1 MKRSVKLLKFLCWSL
16 LTVAS
21 GILLVSA
28 SVYLYLSPSLPS
40 VESLRD
46 AKLQTPLRVYSQDN
60 LLIAEFGE
68 KRRTPIQFEDAP
80 TNLIKAFMAAEDDRF
95 YYHPGVDIMGLM
107 RAAVQ
112 LVSTGSIQSG
122 GSTITMQVAKNFFL
136 SHERVFSRK
145 FNEILLALQIEQQL
159 SKDEIFELYLNKIY
173 LGNRS
178 YGVESAAQ
186 VYYGK
191 SINELNLAQIAM
203 IAGLPKA
210 PSRYNPI
217 NDPKRAMIRRD
228 WILGRMKDLG
238 YITPE
243 DYSEAVNQP
252 VTASYHGAKV
262 ELEAPYIAEMVRQRM
277 FEQYGQDAYTE
288 GFKVYTTVSSDLQR
302 AANLAVANGLMAY
315 NERHGYHG
323 PITNLFDNVPDE
335 GWQQRINKT
344 SSPGILLPAMVTQ
357 VGEETVDIG
366 LKNGHTGTISWENL
380 NWAKP
385 FLTVNSFGYSPKTPS
400 DVLKAGDQIWVRVI
414 EDGSYRLAQE
424 PQAQSALVSMHPENG
439 AILALVG
446 GYNFYDSMYN
456 RATQAVRQAGSSF
469 KPFVYASAIANGM
482 TAATIINDAPIVF
495 DDAGLEDSWRP
506 NNDNMKFN
514 GPMRLR
520 EGLYRSRNL
529 VSIRVLRQ
537 IGINK
542 SIQYLK
548 QLGFKAE
555 SLSRDLS
562 LSLGNVSMTPLDLA
576 AGYAVLANGGF
587 RIEPYFIQRIETVD
601 ELISEASPA
610 IACNESC
617 LASLNTETMEIE
629 GQDENTLFIEPD
641 LADTLIQE
649 EMPDTESK
657 QQPAIAK
664 SVMSPQ
670 VNYIMNDIMNDVI
683 WKGTGRRAQALK
695 RHDIGG
701 KTGTT
706 NDSKDAWFVG
716 FNPDILT
723 AVWVGM
729 DDYSTLGRWEYGANA
744 ALPIWLEYMHTA
756 LDGKPEHKRPQ
767 PEGLV
772 TLKISRE
779 TGKLAQPGDPNAIFE
794 VFRQENAP
802 QQLSDEN
809 LPSLGEM
816 DQEFSPED
824 LF

>member
-1 MKRSVKLLKFLCWSL
+1 MKRSVKFLKFLCWSL

-28 SVYLYLSPSLPS
+28 SAYLYLSPSLPS

-68 KRRTPIQFEDAP
+68 KRRTPIQFENTP
-80 TNLIKAFMAAEDDRF
+80 THMVKAFMAAEDDRF

-178 YGVESAAQ
+178 YGVEAAAQ

-217 NDPKRAMIRRD
+217 NDPKRALIRRD

-238 YITPE
+238 YVTPE
-243 DYSEAVNQP
+243 DYYEAVSQP
-252 VTASYHGAKV
+252 VTASYHGAKI
-262 ELEAPYIAEMVRQRM
+262 ELDAPYIAEMVRQQM

-288 GFKVYTTVSSDLQR
+288 GFKVYTTVSSDLQN
-302 AANLAVANGLMAY
+302 AANLSVANGLMAY
-315 NERHGYHG
+315 NERHGYRG
-323 PITNLFDNVPDE
+323 PVTNLFDNPPKD
-335 GWQQRINKT
+335 GWQQHLNKS

-357 VGEETVDIG
+357 VGEEEVEIG
-366 LKNGHTGTISWENL
+366 LKNGNAGKISWENL
-380 NWAKP
+380 SWAKP
-385 FLTVNSFGYSPKTPS
+385 FLTVNSFGYSPKKPS
-400 DVLKAGDQIWVRVI
+400 DVLKAGDQIWVRVN

-424 PQAQSALVSMHPENG
+424 PKAQSALISLHPENG

-469 KPFVYASAIANGM
+469 KPFVYAAAIANGM
-482 TAATIINDAPIVF
+482 TAATIVNDAPIVF

-537 IGINK
+537 VGINNT
-542 SIQYLK
+542 IRYLK
-548 QLGFKAE
+548 QLGFKE
-555 SLSRDLS
+555 EQLSRDLS
-562 LSLGNVSMTPLDLA
+562 LSLGNVSMTPLELA
-576 AGYAVLANGGF
+576 TGYAVLANGGY
-587 RIEPYFIQRIETVD
+587 RIEPWLIQRVETVD
-601 ELISEASPA
+601 ELIFEAKPA
-610 IACNESC
+610 IACNASC
-617 LASLNTETMEIE
+617 VASLDKETTELEDQEEDTLSTISDLEETITQEAPLNTETN
-629 GQDENTLFIEPD
+629 D
-641 LADTLIQE
+641 
-649 EMPDTESK
+649 
-657 QQPAIAK
+657 QPVIAK
-664 SVMSPQ
+664 SVMTPQ

-716 FNPDILT
+716 FNPDVLT

-756 LDGKPEHKRPQ
+756 LEGKPEHKQPQ

-779 TGKLAQPGDPNAIFE
+779 NGKLAQPGDPNAIFE
-794 VFRQENAP
+794 IFRQENAP

-816 DQEFSPED
+816 DHEFSPED

>member
-80 TNLIKAFMAAEDDRF
+80 THLIKAFMAAEDDRF

-238 YITPE
+238 YVTPE

-288 GFKVYTTVSSDLQR
+288 GFKVYTTVSSDLQK

-315 NERHGYHG
+315 NERHGYRG
-323 PITNLFDNVPDE
+323 PVTNLFDNVPEE

-344 SSPGILLPAMVTQ
+344 SSLGILLPAMVTQ
-357 VGEETVDIG
+357 VGEEKVEIG
-366 LKNGHTGTISWENL
+366 LKKSNTGKISWENL

-400 DVLKAGDQIWVRVI
+400 DVLKAGDQIWVRVT

-537 IGINK
+537 VGINK
-542 SIQYLK
+542 SIQYLT

-601 ELISEASPA
+601 GLISEANPA
-610 IACNESC
+610 ITCNESC

-649 EMPDTESK
+649 EMPDNESK

>member
-1 MKRSVKLLKFLCWSL
+1 
-16 LTVAS
+16 VAS

-28 SVYLYLSPSLPS
+28 SAYLYLSPSLPPID
-40 VESLRD
+40 SLRD

-68 KRRTPIQFEDAP
+68 KRRSPIDFENTPKSL
-80 TNLIKAFMAAEDDRF
+80 TKAFMAAEDDRF
-95 YYHPGVDIMGLM
+95 YSHPGVDIIGLM

-145 FNEILLALQIEQQL
+145 FNEILLALQIERQL

-173 LGNRS
+173 LGHRS
-178 YGVESAAQ
+178 YGVEAAAQ

-191 SINELNLAQIAM
+191 SVNELNLAQIAM

-217 NDPKRAMIRRD
+217 NDPKRALIRRN
-228 WILGRMKDLG
+228 WILGRMRDHG
-238 YITPE
+238 YITE
-243 DYSEAVNQP
+243 TDFRDAVTQP
-252 VTASYHGAKV
+252 VTASYHGAKI
-262 ELEAPYIAEMVRQRM
+262 ELQAPYVAEMVRQKM
-277 FEQYGQDAYTE
+277 FEQYGPETYTE
-288 GFKVYTTVSSDLQR
+288 GFKVYTTIDGRLQQ
-302 AANLAVANGLMAY
+302 AANIAVTNGLMAY
-315 NERHGYHG
+315 SERHGYKG
-323 PITNLFDNVPDE
+323 PITNLIESAPEID
-335 GWQQRINKT
+335 WQTQLNKT
-344 SSPGILLPAMVTQ
+344 SNLGILQPAIVT
-357 VGEETVDIG
+357 TVDDKQAFIR
-366 LKNGHTGTISWENL
+366 LKNDDTGTILWDNMSW
-380 NWAKP
+380 ARP
-385 FLTVNSFGYSPKTPS
+385 FLTVNSMGATPKKPA
-400 DVLKAGDQIWVRVI
+400 DILKSGDQIWVIVTDQD
-414 EDGSYRLAQE
+414 EFRLAQE
-424 PQAQSALVSMHPENG
+424 PQAQSALISMHPDNG
-439 AILALVG
+439 AVLALVG

-456 RATQAVRQAGSSF
+456 RATQAIRQAGSSF

-495 DDAGLEDSWRP
+495 DDAQLEDSWRP

-537 IGINK
+537 TGINNT
-542 SIQYLK
+542 IHFLK
-548 QLGFKAE
+548 QIGFKE
-555 SLSRDLS
+555 SSLSKDLS
-562 LSLGNVSMTPLDLA
+562 LSLGNVSMTPMELA
-576 AGYAVLANGGF
+576 TGYAVLANGGYQV
-587 RIEPYFIQRIETVD
+587 EPYFITRIETED
-601 ELISEASPA
+601 EVLFEVRPVLACDSDCAIQLAEGKDVVEEPA
-610 IACNESC
+610 ENSTDFEF
-617 LASLNTETMEIE
+617 TELTLT
-629 GQDENTLFIEPD
+629 ENTLNEAIF
-641 LADTLIQE
+641 LRE
-649 EMPDTESK
+649 EEQKEKPK
-657 QQPAIAK
+657 IAN

-670 VNYIMNDIMNDVI
+670 VNFIINDILQDVI
-683 WKGTGRRAQALK
+683 WKGTGRRAKALK

-706 NDSKDAWFVG
+706 NNSKDAWFVG

-744 ALPIWLEYMHTA
+744 ALPTWLEYMKVA
-756 LDGKPEHKRPQ
+756 LDGKPEIKRPQ

-779 TGKLAQPGDPNAIFE
+779 TGKLATLGDPNAIFE
-794 VFRQENAP
+794 IFRKELVP
-802 QQLSDEN
+802 QQVSDETT
-809 LPSLGEM
+809 PSLNDINEEIAP
-816 DQEFSPED
+816 DD

>member
-1 MKRSVKLLKFLCWSL
+1 MKRSVKLLTFLLWSL
-16 LTVAS
+16 VTVAS

-28 SVYLYLSPSLPS
+28 SAYLYLSPSLPS

-68 KRRTPIQFEDAP
+68 KRRSPIQFEDAP
-80 TNLIKAFMAAEDDRF
+80 IHLIKAFMAAEDDRF

-178 YGVESAAQ
+178 YGVEAAAQ

-191 SINELNLAQIAM
+191 AIDELNLAQIAM

-217 NDPKRAMIRRD
+217 NDPKRALIRRD

-238 YITPE
+238 YVTHE
-243 DYSEAVNQP
+243 EYNDAVSQP
-252 VTASYHGAKV
+252 VTARYHGAKI
-262 ELEAPYIAEMVRQRM
+262 ELEAPYIAEMVRQQM
-277 FEQYGQDAYTE
+277 VEQYGLDAYTE
-288 GFKVYTTVSSDLQR
+288 GFKVYTTTSSELQN
-302 AANLAVANGLMAY
+302 AANLSVAQGLMAY
-315 NERHGYHG
+315 NERHGYQG
-323 PITNLFDNVPDE
+323 PVTNLFDNIPEE

-344 SSPGILLPAMVTQ
+344 PSPGILLPAMVTR
-357 VGEETVDIG
+357 VGEEDVEIG
-366 LKNGHTGTISWENL
+366 LKDGNSGKISWENL
-380 NWAKP
+380 SWAKP
-385 FLTVNSFGYSPKTPS
+385 FLTVNSVGRTPETPA
-400 DVLKAGDQIWVRVI
+400 DVVRIGDQIWVRLT

-424 PQAQSALVSMHPENG
+424 PQAQAALISMHPENG

-456 RATQAVRQAGSSF
+456 RATQAIRQAGSSF
-469 KPFVYASAIANGM
+469 KPFVYAAAIANGM
-482 TAATIINDAPIVF
+482 TAATIVNDAPIVF
-495 DDAGLEDSWRP
+495 DDANLEDSWRP

-537 IGINK
+537 MGISKTVN
-542 SIQYLK
+542 YLK
-548 QLGFKAE
+548 QLGFKEE

-562 LSLGNVSMTPLDLA
+562 LSLGNVSMTPLELA
-576 AGYAVLANGGF
+576 SGYAVLANGGF
-587 RIEPYFIQRIETVD
+587 RIEPWFIQRIETND
-601 ELISEASPA
+601 ELIFAANAA

-617 LASLNTETMEIE
+617 IASLNQDTMEGE
-629 GQDENTLFIEPD
+629 EENPLFSDPE
-641 LADTLIQE
+641 LEEMLIQE
-649 EMPDTESK
+649 DTLLTEPDD
-657 QQPAIAK
+657 QPVIAQ
-664 SVMSPQ
+664 SVMSPR
-670 VNYIMNDIMNDVI
+670 VNYIMNDILNDVI
-683 WKGTGRRAQALK
+683 WKGTGRRARELK
-695 RHDIGG
+695 RQDIAG

-716 FNPDILT
+716 FNPDVLT

-729 DDYSTLGRWEYGANA
+729 DDFSTLGRWEYGANA
-744 ALPIWLEYMHTA
+744 ALPIWIDYMHTA
-756 LDGKPEHKRPQ
+756 LEGKPEHKPAQ
-767 PEGLV
+767 PEGMI
-772 TLKISRE
+772 TLKISPE
-779 TGKLAQPGDPNAIFE
+779 TGQLALPGDPNAIFE
-794 VFRQENAP
+794 IFLQENAP
-802 QQLSDEN
+802 QQYSDEG

-816 DQEFSPED
+816 DHEFSPED